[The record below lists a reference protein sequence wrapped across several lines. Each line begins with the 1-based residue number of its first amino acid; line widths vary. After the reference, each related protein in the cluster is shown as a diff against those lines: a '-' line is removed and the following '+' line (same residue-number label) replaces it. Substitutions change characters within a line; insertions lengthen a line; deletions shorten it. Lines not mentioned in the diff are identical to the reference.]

1 MYLWQAYDFET
12 KKDGIRD
19 KFLLLVLSYGV
30 AFCALISRSKDWV
43 LRFLLVCVVG
53 RMAEAHS
60 AVAFSFHV
68 TTDGVNVQFN
78 HEALWAVWHSGFRS
92 WKKKIGR
99 GKVSGPL
106 GSDNCSLR
114 VL

>member
-1 MYLWQAYDFET
+1 ML
-12 KKDGIRD
+12 
-19 KFLLLVLSYGV
+19 
-30 AFCALISRSKDWV
+30 C
-43 LRFLLVCVVG
+43 VG

-78 HEALWAVWHSGFRS
+78 HEALWAVWRSGFRS

-99 GKVSGPL
+99 AKVCDNVEVAVIL
-106 GSDNCSLR
+106 GSVNCGYRGIVYLQCYGRQSCNIMQW
-114 VL
+114 